1 MRTATVHE
9 LKETLQQHTQGELL
23 QLCLRLARF
32 KKENKELLTY
42 LLYEAGDTDAFITS
56 VQEETD
62 ALFETVN
69 RNQVYLAKKTLRKIL
84 RNLSKYSRFSGN
96 PLVEAELHL
105 HFCQLF
111 LASGLPIQ
119 KHQVLKNMLLAQQ
132 KKICKAIQQ
141 LHEELQFDLNKKFLK
156 LFP

>member
-9 LKETLQQHTQGELL
+9 IKETLQQHTAGELL

-32 KKENKELLTY
+32 KKENKELLTF
-42 LLYEAGDTDAFITS
+42 LLYEAGDIDAFIAT
-56 VQEETD
+56 VHAETES
-62 ALFETVN
+62 LFETVN

-105 HFCQLF
+105 HFCHLLLQ
-111 LASGLPIQ
+111 SGLPLAS
-119 KHQVLKNMLLAQQ
+119 HQVLKNMLLAQQ
-132 KKICKAIQQ
+132 KKIHKAIQQ
-141 LHEELQFDLNKKFLK
+141 LHEELQFDLNKKFQK